1 VSIFYFSL
9 SPLARPIIHEK
20 FPFDLRRQPG
30 KKKRKKKKIKT
41 SSVDIGKNLGQ
52 HKTDGGTLFCFS
64 DNRCPAVSGGEK

>member
-1 VSIFYFSL
+1 
-9 SPLARPIIHEK
+9 
-20 FPFDLRRQPG
+20 LRRQPG